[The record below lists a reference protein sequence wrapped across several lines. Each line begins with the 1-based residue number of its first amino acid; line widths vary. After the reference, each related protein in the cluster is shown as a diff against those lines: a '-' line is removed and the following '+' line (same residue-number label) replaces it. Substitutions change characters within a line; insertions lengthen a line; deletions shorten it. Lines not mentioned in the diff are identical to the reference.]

1 MGSRGLRPWL
11 IVPPARALVLG
22 ALLGLAWRAAPAP
35 AGPDPETLART
46 ALVSIRDQ
54 GRLIAYSA
62 RFVAVVTGSE
72 SRMGLTARK
81 TLIMPGTVRYGVDLS
96 RLGRRDL
103 AWDPA
108 TRTLTVTLPP
118 LEITGPDI
126 DLQQVQEYSE
136 GGLLLAL
143 TDAER
148 TLDQA
153 NRRSAQEELMRQAR
167 ERIPSGRA
175 RIAAMQIVARAFA
188 MPIRASAVDASVAV
202 RFVGPDGR
210 EEATW
215 LDRPRRD
222 RPGGTDSGDSR

>member
-1 MGSRGLRPWL
+1 MDPRRLRPWF
-11 IVPPARALVLG
+11 IVPPLLALVLG
-22 ALLGLAWRAAPAP
+22 ALLGLAWRAAPGP
-35 AGPDPETLART
+35 AGPDPEALART
-46 ALVSIRDQ
+46 ALVSIREQ
-54 GRLIAYSA
+54 GRLTVFTA
-62 RFVAVVTGSE
+62 RFAAVVTGSE

-81 TLIMPGTVRYGVDLS
+81 TLIMPGTVRYGLDLS
-96 RLGRRDL
+96 RLRPRDL
-103 AWDPA
+103 AWDAA
-108 TRTLTVTLPP
+108 TNTLTVTLPP

-175 RIAAMQIVARAFA
+175 RTAAMQMVARAFA
-188 MPIRASAVDASVAV
+188 LPIRASGVDASVAV

-215 LDRPRRD
+215 LDRPRRN
-222 RPGGTDSGDSR
+222 RPGDHDSGDSR